1 MDADHLLPEHAAA
14 VPAATRPAGHPEAGS
29 ATERVRGRA
38 HDSQLRLLNTAD
50 HPEWKLDEQTRA
62 VGRRGIAQARAALR
76 AARAEH
82 LERSDASGSDG
93 GSTTP
98 AAHRS
103 TAA

>member
-1 MDADHLLPEHAAA
+1 MDADHLLAEHPTA
-14 VPAATRPAGHPEAGS
+14 VPG
-29 ATERVRGRA
+29 ATEPGAPTPAPSTTQRVRGRA

-82 LERSDASGSDG
+82 LDHAESAGDG
-93 GSTTP
+93 PG
-98 AAHRS
+98 AGHAHRS